1 MNYKKVYSAANTTE
15 AHLIQGLLERESI
28 ETNLSGESL
37 STVWGGMQT
46 DFSEVEILVDE
57 EKYTEAVEII
67 ANNSVVREKY
77 VRINIEHKP
86 RIILLAG
93 PAKAIFPSVELEGYP
108 DITTAPGAIIFNG
121 INGNILKDV
130 RSTPIELT
138 RNSALYPF
146 LIARNL

>member
-1 MNYKKVYSAANTTE
+1 MLNGNKLNAARIPFIY
-15 AHLIQGLLERESI
+15 A
-28 ETNLSGESL
+28 
-37 STVWGGMQT
+37 
-46 DFSEVEILVDE
+46 
-57 EKYTEAVEII
+57 AVEII
-67 ANNSVVREKY
+67 ANNSAVREKD

-93 PAKAIFPSVELEGYP
+93 PAKAIFPSFELEGYP

-146 LIARNL
+146 LSARNL